1 MKIKK
6 INQDSEINITVK
18 KVRLPSL
25 TERIGSIDEC
35 EYIDVHSFSYGG
47 DRLFHAYFKDFIR
60 DEEMYMESIE
70 DEYQP
75 IYGNEYDCNG
85 VIDLIPII
93 ETEDN
98 LDVGTL
104 YLANDIPFIAATEN
118 KLICLTRINYYMVS
132 DIAITLGECLPYKEV
147 CDFLDTELEQVSNW

>member
-6 INQDSEINITVK
+6 INQDLEINITVK

-25 TERIGSIDEC
+25 TERIENSDEC
-35 EYIDVHSFSYGG
+35 KYIDVHSFSYGG
-47 DRLFHAYFKDFIR
+47 DRLYHAFFKEFIR
-60 DEEMYMESIE
+60 DEEMFAESFE
-70 DEYQP
+70 DKYYP

-85 VIDLIPII
+85 VVDLIPII

-104 YLANDIPFIAATEN
+104 YLANNIPFIAATEN

-132 DIAITLGECLPYKEV
+132 DIAFGEGLSFEKA
-147 CDFLDTELEQVSNW
+147 CDFLDRELERVSKW

>member
-6 INQDSEINITVK
+6 INQDLEINITVK

-25 TERIGSIDEC
+25 TERIESSDEC
-35 EYIDVHSFSYGG
+35 KYIDVHSFSYGG
-47 DRLFHAYFKDFIR
+47 DRLYHAFFKEFIR
-60 DEEMYMESIE
+60 DEEMFAESFE
-70 DEYQP
+70 DKYHP

-85 VIDLIPII
+85 VVDLIPII

-98 LDVGTL
+98 LDVGIL
-104 YLANDIPFIAATEN
+104 YLANNIPFIAATEN

-132 DIAITLGECLPYKEV
+132 DIAFGEGLSFEKA
-147 CDFLDTELEQVSNW
+147 CDFLDRELERVSKW

>member
-6 INQDSEINITVK
+6 INQDLEINITVK

-25 TERIGSIDEC
+25 TERIENSDEC
-35 EYIDVHSFSYGG
+35 KYIDVHSFSYGG
-47 DRLFHAYFKDFIR
+47 NRLYHAFFKEFIR
-60 DEEMYMESIE
+60 DEEMFAESFE
-70 DEYQP
+70 DKYYP

-85 VIDLIPII
+85 VVDLIPII

-104 YLANDIPFIAATEN
+104 YLANNIPFIAATEN

-132 DIAITLGECLPYKEV
+132 DIAFGEGLSFGKV
-147 CDFLDTELEQVSNW
+147 CDFLDRELKRVSKW

>member
-6 INQDSEINITVK
+6 INQDLEINITVK

-25 TERIGSIDEC
+25 TERIENSDEC
-35 EYIDVHSFSYGG
+35 KYIDVHSFSYGG
-47 DRLFHAYFKDFIR
+47 DRLHHAFFKEFIR
-60 DEEMYMESIE
+60 DEEMLAESFE
-70 DEYQP
+70 DKYYP

-85 VIDLIPII
+85 VVDLIPII

-104 YLANDIPFIAATEN
+104 YLANNIPFIAATEN

-132 DIAITLGECLPYKEV
+132 DIAFGEGLSFGKV
-147 CDFLDTELEQVSNW
+147 CDFIDRELERVSKW